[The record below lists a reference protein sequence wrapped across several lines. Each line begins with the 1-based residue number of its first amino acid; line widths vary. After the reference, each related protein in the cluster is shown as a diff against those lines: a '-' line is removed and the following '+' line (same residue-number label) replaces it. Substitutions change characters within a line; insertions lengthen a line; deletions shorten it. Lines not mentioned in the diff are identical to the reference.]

1 MNITEVPGG
10 PFLRQLPSIINTRW
24 NRAFPAWITAAGLT
38 AVLVVS
44 IMTGAAASSMTVTDS
59 LGRTISLDLPIRKI
73 VALNSDTLE
82 VLRTLDAEELVVG
95 VISEIGRDPG
105 FWESLAGKTPVGSWR
120 DPDIEA
126 IAALQPDL
134 VIAYGRNPG
143 SSLEERLGFFGI
155 QVLRF
160 DFYKIK
166 TLEKEV
172 AVLGELLGRE
182 KEARR
187 FCEWHH
193 RYLEMIKKGVP
204 TDARHPTVY
213 IESYSDYHAAGP
225 GSGGDQ
231 MCVMAGGR
239 NAAEG
244 FDIPYPLVTPEW
256 VMVQNIDVIVK
267 AASCSDGCNVTV
279 ATLNHRRDVVM
290 NRPGWNRIPA
300 VRAGDVYV
308 MESSIW
314 TGPRAVI
321 GIAFMAKWFHS
332 GLFPDLDPGAM
343 NREYLESFQGVS
355 CQGTF
360 VSNKGAKDIK

>member
-1 MNITEVPGG
+1 MPGG
-10 PFLRQLPSIINTRW
+10 LFLRQLLSIINARW
-24 NRAFPAWITAAGLT
+24 NRIILVLSWITAAGLT
-38 AVLVVS
+38 TALVVS
-44 IMTGAAASSMTVTDS
+44 TMTGAAASSVTVTDS
-59 LGRTISLDLPIRKI
+59 LGQTISLDLPIQRI

-95 VISEIGRDPG
+95 VFSEIGRDSG
-105 FWESLAGKTPVGSWR
+105 FWGSLAAKTPVGSWR

-126 IAALQPDL
+126 IAALNPDL
-134 VIAYGRNPG
+134 VIAYSRNPG
-143 SSLEERLGFFGI
+143 SSLEERMRIFGI

-160 DFYKIK
+160 DFYKIE
-166 TLEKEV
+166 TLEREV
-172 AVLGELLGRE
+172 EVLGELLGRE

-193 RYLEMIKKGVP
+193 RYLEVIQKGITP
-204 TDARHPTVY
+204 DASRPTVY

-225 GSGGDQ
+225 GSGGNQ
-231 MCVMAGGR
+231 MCVMAGGK

-244 FDIPYPLVTPEW
+244 FDIPYPRVTPEW
-256 VMVQNIDVIVK
+256 VMVQNIDVIIK
-267 AASCSDGCNVTV
+267 AASCGDGCNVAV
-279 ATLNHRRDVVM
+279 ATLNRRREAVM
-290 NRPGWNRIPA
+290 DRPGWNRIPA

-321 GIAFMAKWFHS
+321 GIACMAKWFHP
-332 GLFPDLDPGAM
+332 GLFPNLDPRAM
-343 NREYLESFQGVS
+343 HREYLASFQGVS

-360 VSNKGAKDIK
+360 VSDKEAKDIK